1 MESGAKG
8 CEVCVLPFCQAK
20 SVQFLS
26 ELILDMKIDLPFGV
40 LQVIVSGKLRAQRAK
55 SMKFKDGYMI
65 SSGHPVNLYIDSAV
79 RHVLLRQ
86 VCFLFDAIGYI

>member
-1 MESGAKG
+1 MY
-8 CEVCVLPFCQAK
+8 CQ
-20 SVQFLS
+20 
-26 ELILDMKIDLPFGV
+26 I
-40 LQVIVSGKLRAQRAK
+40 QVIVSGKLRAQRAK

-86 VCFLFDAIGYI
+86 VFFKFLGMFENFPLPLLMISYECNLLLLIIEISNANVMRCYK